1 MIKLAVIGTGTI
13 AQLHASAA
21 QSLVGWWQP
30 HAEGKVGSTH
40 FYGSEG
46 YARFL
51 PTSIS
56 RMERRSLEAQLAQFS
71 ASDVDDLETEFA
83 RMYRAQLAH
92 LLDCIEDG
100 IQPEPGGLHGY
111 VNMQIIDA
119 AYESN
124 RRGQAVFLEEQ
135 Q

>member
-13 AQLHASAA
+13 AQLHVTAA

-40 FYGSEG
+40 FCGSDG

-51 PTSIS
+51 PTRISRVERQSLESQIVSIS
-56 RMERRSLEAQLAQFS
+56 VA
-71 ASDVDDLETEFA
+71 DVDDLETEFA

-92 LLDCIEDG
+92 LLDCIENG

-111 VNMQIIDA
+111 VNLQIIDA

>member
-1 MIKLAVIGTGTI
+1 M
-13 AQLHASAA
+13 
-21 QSLVGWWQP
+21 
-30 HAEGKVGSTH
+30 
-40 FYGSEG
+40 
-46 YARFL
+46 
-51 PTSIS
+51 
-56 RMERRSLEAQLAQFS
+56 
-71 ASDVDDLETEFA
+71 SDVDDLETEFA

-100 IQPEPGGLHGY
+100 IQPVPGAQFGLHGTS
-111 VNMQIIDA
+111 NMQIIDA